1 MARSI
6 KAFLKAMEAALTA
19 SALMGPVTNW
29 SINSLGIRGRAAD
42 LAAMAAFFNLDLL
55 GINAPIGHVM
65 PQTQNSGQARP
76 LVGCVGDIPP
86 PHQPLR
92 TAAFHPL
99 IHHAKQGIQA
109 LALRSEEHT
118 SELQS

>member
-42 LAAMAAFFNLDLL
+42 LAAMAAFFNFVLL

-65 PQTQNSGQARP
+65 PQTQNSGQAHLGLRN
-76 LVGCVGDIPP
+76 GS
-86 PHQPLR
+86 HAQPDKNRNAVYLFHLLSPDFASTGINPMVIA
-92 TAAFHPL
+92 TAFA
-99 IHHAKQGIQA
+99 
-109 LALRSEEHT
+109 T
-118 SELQS
+118 N